1 MSKRLIRISRELSRS
16 LAGLEFALPTAFVYD
31 PLTYARAPHELYLS
45 RYGGGKKEVL
55 FLGMN
60 PGPFGMA
67 QTGIP
72 FGDIESV
79 KAFLKIEAKV
89 GKPPVEHPKRPILGF
104 EHPRGEVSG
113 ARLWGLFS
121 ERSQGNADI
130 FFKRFFIVNYCPL
143 LFLEESGRN
152 RTPDK
157 LPLSERTPL
166 LEICDR
172 ALRETVEV
180 LDPEWVVGVGAFAAK
195 RARDV
200 LGDSR
205 KIGQILHPSPASP
218 KANRGWAEEA
228 LRELGALGISL

>member
-157 LPLSERTPL
+157 LPISERTPL

-180 LDPEWVVGVGAFAAK
+180 LDPEWVIGVGAFAAK

>member
-157 LPLSERTPL
+157 LPINERTPL

-180 LDPEWVVGVGAFAAK
+180 LDPEWVIGVGAFAAR

>member
-121 ERSQGNADI
+121 ERSQGNADT

-157 LPLSERTPL
+157 LPISERTPL

-180 LDPEWVVGVGAFAAK
+180 LDPEWVIGVGAFAAR

-205 KIGQILHPSPASP
+205 SIGQILHPSPASP

>member
-16 LAGLEFALPTAFVYD
+16 LAALEFAPPTAFVYD

-45 RYGGGKKEVL
+45 RYGGGKKEAL

-67 QTGIP
+67 QTGVP
-72 FGDIESV
+72 FGDIPSV
-79 KAFLKIEAKV
+79 KSFLRIEAEV
-89 GKPPVEHPKRPILGF
+89 GRPPKEHPKRPILGF
-104 EHPRGEVSG
+104 AHPRGEVSG

-121 ERSQGNADI
+121 EQSGGDAEA

-157 LPLSERTPL
+157 LPVSERVPL

-172 ALRETVEV
+172 ALRETVDA
-180 LDPEWVVGVGAFAAK
+180 LDPEWVIGVGAFAAK

-205 KIGQILHPSPASP
+205 NIGQILHPSPASP

-228 LRELGALGISL
+228 LRELAELGIAL

>member
-157 LPLSERTPL
+157 LPLSERAPL

-180 LDPEWVVGVGAFAAK
+180 LDPEWVIGVGAFAAR

>member
-157 LPLSERTPL
+157 LPISERTPL

-180 LDPEWVVGVGAFAAK
+180 LDPEWVIGVGAFAAK

-205 KIGQILHPSPASP
+205 SIGQILHPSPASP